1 MKVVVHITATGYKL
15 PDHVFHKL
23 LNIHPEGASKA
34 RYQGVGDIIVTGWT
48 LDLPIQDPRATEAIE
63 LLMREGWLVGEQMKW
78 KRELR
83 GVTIWLDRKYSRG
96 DLESSPW
103 LAFDGTRY
111 IESYWRTAKEELI
124 KVSAPRLRKSTAD
137 VVFGDWPGIIVPD
150 RVRRIIEPAGFL
162 HVDFR
167 PVAPVRSSD
176 RFLDKDVVSWSKVGD
191 PWWEI
196 TSDFT
201 MPPLSPSVE
210 IVAQDGSPFVG
221 YENQWLGVREGLFRN
236 PELHYRRQDI
246 EQLLPFDLA
255 CTHEHFGKPPRGQRL
270 IASQRFYQFF
280 REHKLKAKWTP
291 VRIDD

>member
-124 KVSAPRLRKSTAD
+124 KVSAPGSGRAPLMSYLATGLALSFPI
-137 VVFGDWPGIIVPD
+137 VFGESLNRPGFCTSISGLLHQCAAVT
-150 RVRRIIEPAGFL
+150 GFL
-162 HVDFR
+162 IKM
-167 PVAPVRSSD
+167 S
-176 RFLDKDVVSWSKVGD
+176 
-191 PWWEI
+191 
-196 TSDFT
+196 
-201 MPPLSPSVE
+201 
-210 IVAQDGSPFVG
+210 
-221 YENQWLGVREGLFRN
+221 YLGVKSAILGGRLQATSLC
-236 PELHYRRQDI
+236 LHLVPPSKS
-246 EQLLPFDLA
+246 LLRMALP
-255 CTHEHFGKPPRGQRL
+255 
-270 IASQRFYQFF
+270 S
-280 REHKLKAKWTP
+280 
-291 VRIDD
+291 